1 MRLTKTL
8 LTGIASVALFSAL
21 ALAADAPK
29 KPAKTLDGTI
39 DLTTDSVG
47 VVVGYRWGS
56 GVLTYKDKKYPFKVD
71 GLSIG
76 DLGAARADASG
87 DVYNLKSLEDFNG
100 IYKGVAANLTIVGGS
115 GGNELTNE
123 KGVIL
128 HLSRTTKGLKIKV
141 GADGVRLTLTDAQPK
156 DAEPKKE

>member
-1 MRLTKTL
+1 MHRTRSL
-8 LTGIASVALFSAL
+8 IIAMASVALLAGA
-21 ALAADAPK
+21 ALAADQ
-29 KPAKTLDGTI
+29 AKTLDGTI
-39 DLTTDSVG
+39 ELTTDSVG

-56 GVLTYKDKKYPFKVD
+56 GVLKYQGKDYPFKVD

-76 DLGAARADASG
+76 DLGAARAEAAG
-87 DVYNLKSLEDFNG
+87 DVYNLKKLEDFNG
-100 IYKGVAANLTIVGGS
+100 VYKGAAANLTIVGGS

-141 GADGVRLTLTDAQPK
+141 GVDGVRLSLADG
-156 DAEPKKE
+156 EPK

>member
-1 MRLTKTL
+1 MRWTRSL
-8 LTGIASVALFSAL
+8 LTASASL
-21 ALAADAPK
+21 ALLATVAVAADEPK
-29 KPAKTLDGTI
+29 GKTLDGTI
-39 DLTTDSVG
+39 ELTTDSVG

-56 GVLTYKDKKYPFKVD
+56 GVLTYQGKTYPFKID

-76 DLGAARADASG
+76 DLGAARAEASG
-87 DVYNLKSLEDFNG
+87 DVYNLKALADFNG
-100 IYKGVAANLTIVGGS
+100 VYKGAAANLTIVGGG

-141 GADGVRLTLTDAQPK
+141 GVDGVRMTLADS
-156 DAEPKKE
+156 EPKKE